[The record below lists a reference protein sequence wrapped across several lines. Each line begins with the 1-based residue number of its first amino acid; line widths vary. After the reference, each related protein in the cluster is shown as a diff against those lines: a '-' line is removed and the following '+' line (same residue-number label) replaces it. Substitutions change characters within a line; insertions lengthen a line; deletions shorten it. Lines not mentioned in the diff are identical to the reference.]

1 MITPE
6 ERAADEAV
14 IARATPGPWRSTW
27 GTDLHT
33 GEDQV
38 VVESENDGHIVS
50 LVYYD
55 GDWLMVRESDA
66 AFIAAARTR
75 WPAYMAE
82 NADLRAENAK
92 LAAECEAH
100 IARLDDTIMDRAEA
114 TQLRAENAKLKAALE
129 DVKEAV
135 DGSWDWRKEIR
146 AIVERVTA
154 AQE

>member
-14 IARATPGPWRSTW
+14 IARAMNAEIDDIASAVFAYN
-27 GTDLHT
+27 DLAK
-33 GEDQV
+33 
-38 VVESENDGHIVS
+38 S
-50 LVYYD
+50 
-55 GDWLMVRESDA
+55 
-66 AFIAAARTR
+66 R
-75 WPAYMAE
+75 WPAYVEALREAE
-82 NADLRAENAK
+82 ARMEK

-129 DVKEAV
+129 
-135 DGSWDWRKEIR
+135 EIR
-146 AIVERVTA
+146 EAASGDGYNVPNMAERITGIVERVTA